1 MSSAAPAEI
10 SAAAEDQDSIV
21 AVLRARWDAI
31 KSGDVGSLPVIIGIV
46 AIALFFNSKS
56 SLFLSAVNFQNLIG
70 QMAGPT
76 VIAIGVVF
84 VLLIG
89 EIDLSIGF
97 VSGLAGVAVAEF
109 VKPGSS
115 HQYPGL
121 VALALAILTG
131 VVVGL
136 IQGSIIAFIRVPSFV
151 VTLAGLL
158 VCQGLILQ
166 ILGTEGVIGIQD
178 KQINDISNYVLSKN
192 TGWVVAIVFTVG
204 LAAAAFGSYFSRRRA
219 GLPTGN
225 LLLTAVRVTFF
236 GGLAFAAVAVC
247 NHVSRA
253 QGRPGVPLVGLI
265 VVFLVVLGGYVA
277 GRTTFGRHVYA
288 VGGSAEAARRAGI
301 NVKLIRILV
310 FMISG
315 AMAAMGGVILTSRL
329 NSVSLESAGGGTI
342 LLDSISA
349 AVIGGVSLFGG
360 RGRVSGALFGGLIIG
375 MIANGIDLVGY
386 TDATKLI
393 TTGLILLAAVT
404 LDTVLRR
411 RQAAAG
417 R

>member
-1 MSSAAPAEI
+1 MSSAAPAET
-10 SAAAEDQDSIV
+10 SAAAADDTSLAAI
-21 AVLRARWDAI
+21 ARARWEAI
-31 KSGDVGSLPVIIGIV
+31 RSGDVGSLPVIIGIV
-46 AIALFFNSKS
+46 AITIFFTSKTTI
-56 SLFLSAVNFQNLIG
+56 FFSAVNFTNLIG
-70 QMAGPT
+70 QMAGTT

-97 VSGLAGVAVAEF
+97 VSGVAGVTVAELQM
-109 VKPGSS
+109 PGSG
-115 HQYPGL
+115 HQVPGL
-121 VALALAILTG
+121 IAIGAALAVGAAIGALQGSFVALIG
-131 VVVGL
+131 
-136 IQGSIIAFIRVPSFV
+136 VPSFV

-158 VCQGLILQ
+158 TWQGVILKA
-166 ILGTEGVIGIQD
+166 LGTQGVIGIQD
-178 KQINDISNYVLSKN
+178 KQINDVSNYVLTKDW
-192 TGWVVAIVFTVG
+192 GWAIAIVFTLG
-204 LAAAAFGSYFSRRRA
+204 YSLAALGTHWSRRRA
-219 GLPTGN
+219 GLRAGN
-225 LLLTAVRVTFF
+225 IVLTAARVVFF
-236 GGLAFAAVAVC
+236 GALAFAAVAVC
-247 NHVSRA
+247 NHTR
-253 QGRPGVPLVGLI
+253 GVPLVGLI
-265 VVFLVVLGGYVA
+265 VLFLVVLGAYVA
-277 GRTTFGRHVYA
+277 SRTTFGRHVYA

-315 AMAAMGGVILTSRL
+315 AMAGMGGVILASRL
-329 NSVSLESAGGGTI
+329 NSVDLTAGGGTL

-375 MIANGIDLVGY
+375 MISNGIDLVGY
-386 TDATKLI
+386 TDAVKYI
-393 TTGLILLAAVT
+393 TTGVILLAAVT